1 MELGN
6 TEKMIINRLLDQ
18 ELFTSTPEPT
28 TTKATINA
36 IRAFKQGYKQRRV
49 YHFFNHLIGTQ
60 PLNYGNNL
68 VLLIGPGELNDAEK
82 HVLLA
87 TLKAVISSPEMDG
100 LASDMVIDSQS
111 IIQQVHSEV
120 VELDEPTIYG
130 IIDDIFVKRFG
141 LFTPDYPE
149 GDEASRSEIMDPFW
163 DINPDFISITHEMIE
178 YMSHPQDTGN
188 LTERQRVNRVLLRF
202 RYLSPHR
209 FPELWPQL
217 VANKEQLMADWAPL
231 ERFRLECGEDY
242 AILLDNQQ
250 KKSEAK
256 PLIVAIALANRLH
269 DPIKKTKL
277 TPKIREVT
285 KELFPGRTVNPSDVK
300 RGLLENALVSENG
313 NYYQPT
319 PVAKRFNVTADVEQ
333 EVFE

>member
-6 TEKMIINRLLDQ
+6 TEKLIINRLIDQ

-28 TTKATINA
+28 TTKVTLSA
-36 IRAFKQGYKQRRV
+36 IRTYKQRRV
-49 YHFFNHLIGTQ
+49 YRFFDHLIGTQ

-68 VLLIGPGELNDAEK
+68 VLLVGPGSLTNAEK

-120 VELDEPTIYG
+120 LELDEPAIYA
-130 IIDDIFVKRFG
+130 IIDQLFVKRFG

-163 DINPDFISITHEMIE
+163 DINPDFTSITHEMIA
-178 YMSHPQDTGN
+178 YMMHPQDTGQ
-188 LTERQRVNRVLLRF
+188 LSDCQRINRVLLRF
-202 RYLSPHR
+202 RYLSPHQ

-217 VANKEQLMADWAPL
+217 VANKEQLAAEWQPL
-231 ERFRLECGEDY
+231 ARFRLECGQDY

-256 PLIVAIALANRLH
+256 PLIVAIALANQLN
-269 DPIKKTKL
+269 DPIKKTNL
-277 TPKIREVT
+277 TTKIRQVA
-285 KELFPGRTVNPSDVK
+285 KALFPGRTVNPTDVK
-300 RGLLENALVSENG
+300 KSLLTNALVIETG
-313 NYYQPT
+313 DYYQPT
-319 PVAKRFNVTADVEQ
+319 PVAKRFKATNDADQ
-333 EVFE
+333 AVFE